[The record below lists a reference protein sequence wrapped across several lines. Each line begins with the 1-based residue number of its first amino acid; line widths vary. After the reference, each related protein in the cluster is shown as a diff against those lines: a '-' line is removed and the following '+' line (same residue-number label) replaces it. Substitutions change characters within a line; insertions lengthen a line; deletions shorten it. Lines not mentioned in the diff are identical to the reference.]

1 MVAANLDAIS
11 PELVLVCPELRE
23 RALASPRDD
32 MAWQSFVERTRTTIR
47 PIPAPAEPAES
58 LTRAVVLR
66 VQTWLVYALAT
77 VIITVGATLAM
88 TVIADATAR
97 R

>member
-23 RALASPRDD
+23 RALASPPDD
-32 MAWQSFVERTRTTIR
+32 MAWRSFVERARTTVR
-47 PIPAPAEPAES
+47 PIPAPPEPAES
-58 LTRAVVLR
+58 LTHAVVTR

-77 VIITVGATLAM
+77 VILTVGATLAM